1 MEKQLDP
8 VGSPPPA
15 AQHIGA
21 SRQGQRPPAGSF
33 AAILAGAVAP
43 QRRVEVSSHAARR
56 ILQRELPL
64 DAGALERVGRAMDR
78 AQSKGVRSPLI
89 LLDGM
94 AVVANVAHRRIVTA
108 MEAGQ
113 AREQVFTNID
123 GVVFA

>member
-1 MEKQLDP
+1 MERPLDP
-8 VGSPPPA
+8 VRATTWAAPQVGPA
-15 AQHIGA
+15 
-21 SRQGQRPPAGSF
+21 RQGRRPSGGSF
-33 AAILAGAVAP
+33 AAVLAGAEAS
-43 QRRVEVSSHAARR
+43 QRGVELSSHAARR

-64 DAGALERVGRAMDR
+64 DARALERLGRAMDR

-108 MEAGQ
+108 METGQ